1 MKALPCLLLLLTTAL
16 RALELPTPPQNLPI
30 VYPQP
35 VGHCF
40 ILRVDNRRYELADD
54 FKEPVARLL
63 GGANYA
69 QTKSLFDDL
78 KRTIAE
84 RVPLETAVTRAQSA
98 LNLATAK
105 VEKSRATVDALR
117 QKRTLYRTSEKLDLQ
132 ELLRLDNAIVIESAN
147 LARYEDMEERAQQK
161 LADAQKA
168 VIPYNEKVQAA
179 QDKYVA
185 ALKEYDRTLG
195 ELRALA
201 IANGKAL

>member
-40 ILRVDNRRYELADD
+40 ILRIDNRRYELADD

-63 GGANYA
+63 GGANSA

>member
-1 MKALPCLLLLLTTAL
+1 MRALPCLLLLLTSAL
-16 RALELPTPPQNLPI
+16 RALELPSPPQNLPI

-35 VGHCF
+35 VGQCF
-40 ILRVDNRRYELADD
+40 ILRIDNRRYELAND
-54 FKEPVARLL
+54 FKEPTARLL

-69 QTKSLFDDL
+69 QTKALFEAL
-78 KRTIAE
+78 RRTLAE
-84 RVPLETAVTRAQSA
+84 RQPLEAAVTRAQAA
-98 LNLATAK
+98 LTLATAK

-117 QKRTLYRTSEKLDLQ
+117 QQRTLYRTSEKLDLQ
-132 ELLRLDNAIVIESAN
+132 ELLRMDNAIVIETAN
-147 LARYEDMEERAQQK
+147 LARHEDMEERAQLK
-161 LADAQKA
+161 LAEAQKA
-168 VIPYNEKVQAA
+168 IIPYNEKVQLA